1 MWPRSACA
9 TDPFAANESGR
20 DPRLPRAVE
29 GYGQHRPPAQRQ
41 ATQDPVVGEEN
52 CAGEKVTLAGR
63 GARDGTPL
71 TGPVLVR
78 VVLGEETA
86 A

>member
-1 MWPRSACA
+1 MRATVS
-9 TDPFAANESGR
+9 TDPLLSGR
-20 DPRLPRAVE
+20 LPKTPSSAKIIAR
-29 GYGQHRPPAQRQ
+29 
-41 ATQDPVVGEEN
+41 
-52 CAGEKVTLAGR
+52 GEKVTLAGR

-78 VVLGEETA
+78 VVLGEEIA